1 MALRPMRL
9 TRKREV
15 KVLLKGGEYV
25 GGRWVEDFA
34 GDRDVMVNIQPFK
47 YHELMQLSESERT
60 QEWYKMYS
68 EEPLYTSQEPS
79 GLNQKVA
86 ERVEW
91 DGKVFKIVSTLN
103 YKMGILDHYKA
114 LMVREKVSAGYK

>member
-1 MALRPMRL
+1 MRL

-34 GDRDVMVNIQPFK
+34 GDRNVMVNIQPFK